1 MELLAPAG
9 NMECLKTAVKYGAD
23 AVYFAGKQFGARSF
37 ADNFSEEELREA
49 VSYCRLRGVK
59 TYVTVNTM
67 TLDREYGELDSMI
80 ALLADA
86 GVDGVIVQDMGVLR
100 RIRQI
105 CPDLSIHASTQMTVH
120 NLDGV
125 RELEKLGVKRV
136 VLARELSAEEIGY
149 IARNCA
155 AELEVFVHGAM
166 CMSYSGQC
174 LMSSVLGGRSGNR
187 GKCAQP
193 CRQPYQDKQGNEKF
207 FLSLKDMCLM
217 RHLKTLE
224 EMGVASLK
232 IEGRMKGPAYVAEV
246 VAAYRRC
253 IDENRQPT
261 GEEETRL
268 NRVFY
273 RGGLTDGYWKN
284 HKGKEMFA
292 FDKPD
297 NPYAKGG
304 EMEMPNAEERQTK
317 ATCKVWLNEGERPRL
332 FLKAMGKQIEVV
344 GEEPLQ
350 RAEKNPATKDG
361 VVGQISKT
369 GGTAFVFSPIE
380 LEIAGSPFAPVKML
394 NQLRRDGIAKL
405 EEAILEGAKK
415 PLVSLPQE
423 SFLNQKQEMQL
434 TASVRTAAQF
444 DAIREF
450 PFAYIDVP
458 LSLLIKA
465 PEKYLP
471 EQERVV
477 VSPPAIVTDDGQ
489 KEVWGQLTQLSKMG
503 FTHLRAENIHCLSQ
517 KENWTLHGG
526 HRLNVASSS
535 AVRQW
540 EEMGLSTLCLS
551 AELNLAQVRDIQKS
565 IPLELLIYG
574 HLPLMITENC
584 VLKNQNFCTCNGTGT
599 LTDRKGTAF
608 PVIKDDDVCRSV
620 ILNSVPLFVADKLL
634 DVTKTGVAYGRLCF
648 TVESPEQCQKIA
660 TQYCGKAPVALPEGY
675 TRLHFYKGVL

>member
-9 NMECLKTAVKYGAD
+9 NMECLKTAVKYGTD

-67 TLDREYGELDSMI
+67 TLDREYEELDSLI

-105 CPDLSIHASTQMTVH
+105 CPDLPIHASTQMTVH
-120 NLDGV
+120 NLSGV
-125 RELEKLGVKRV
+125 KMLESLGVQRV

-149 IARNCA
+149 IAHNCQ

-193 CRQPYQDKQGNEKF
+193 CRQPYQGKNGNEKF

-224 EMGVASLK
+224 ELGIASLK

-261 GEEETRL
+261 KEEETRL

-284 HKGKEMFA
+284 QKGKEMFA

-304 EMEMPNAEERQTK
+304 EMEMPHAEERQTK
-317 ATCKVWLNEGERPRL
+317 VVCKVWLKEGERPRL
-332 FLKAMGKQIEVV
+332 SLKAMGEQIEVV
-344 GEEPLQ
+344 GEEPLP

-369 GGTAFVFSPIE
+369 GGTAFVFSLIE
-380 LEIAGSPFAPVKML
+380 VEVAGRPFAPVKML

-405 EEAILEGAKK
+405 EEAIQKDAKK
-415 PLVSLPQE
+415 PFVSLPQE
-423 SFLNQKQEMQL
+423 SFPNQKQEMQL
-434 TASVRTAAQF
+434 TASVRTAEQF
-444 DAIREF
+444 DAIKDF
-450 PFAYIDVP
+450 PFGYIDLP
-458 LSLLIKA
+458 LSVLIKA
-465 PEKYLP
+465 PENYLA
-471 EQERVV
+471 EKERVV
-477 VSPPAIVTDDGQ
+477 VAPPVIVTDDGQ
-489 KEVWGQLTQLSKMG
+489 QKVWGQLQQLSEMG
-503 FTHLRAENIHCLSQ
+503 FTHLRAENIHWLSQ
-517 KENWTLHGG
+517 KNWKLHGG

-540 EEMGLSTLCLS
+540 EEMGIDTLCLS

-584 VLKNQNFCTCNGTGT
+584 VLKNQDSCTCSGNGT
-599 LTDRKGTAF
+599 LTDRKGTVF

-620 ILNSVPLFVADKLL
+620 ILNSVPLFAADKLA
-634 DVTKTGVAYGRLCF
+634 DVTKTGIAYGRLLF
-648 TVESPEQCQKIA
+648 TVEEPEQCREIA
-660 TQYCGKAPVALPEGY
+660 AQYFGKAPVSVPEEY